1 MHDDDTGD
9 DDDGAFPGSGS
20 RHPVTLCSL
29 IIIRNRP
36 EYTPGSAISSYA
48 LFTVNK
54 VGEREARF
62 DIVHR
67 VWDREDTR
75 AAIIDGLAELIPPG
89 STLLVRHPPRAF
101 EALRRTAAAGDVRPP
116 NDTQLIMRRVP
127 GLRPMPFTVPD
138 RRLIAAGKQLGLDM
152 ALRSSTPIK
161 RRRRA
166 PLEAMALWGLYT
178 TAFCRPAEA
187 RALIAAFHAWQA
199 IERAKPLPF

>member
-1 MHDDDTGD
+1 MHDDDLGD
-9 DDDGAFPGSGS
+9 DDDGALPGAGS
-20 RHPVTLCSL
+20 RHPLTLCSL

-36 EYTPGSAISSYA
+36 EYTQRSAISSYA
-48 LFTVNK
+48 LFTVKK

-67 VWDREDTR
+67 VWDRDDTR
-75 AAIIDGLAELIPPG
+75 AEIIDGLAELIPAG

-101 EALRRTAAAGDVRPP
+101 EALRQTAAGGDVRPP
-116 NDTQLIMRRVP
+116 NDTQLILRRVP
-127 GLRPMPFTVPD
+127 GLRPMPFTVPNS
-138 RRLIAAGKQLGLDM
+138 RLIAAGQQLGLDM

-178 TAFCRPAEA
+178 NAFCRPAEA